1 MKKRIEMVELT
12 ETSIDTDAVLRRVI
26 HPDCGAA
33 LLFVGTTRRW
43 TNNLETIRLEYQAYR
58 EMALTELHKLESE
71 AKAKWSVKEVYIVH
85 RLGEVAIGEASVAIA
100 VSSPHRREAFE
111 AGEWLIDELKR
122 TVPIWKK
129 ENWREQG
136 QAWVHPDAVNSNVQ
150 DSKAEINRNTAESLA
165 TAHDRGSHHEPN

>member
-43 TNNLETIRLEYQAYR
+43 TNSLETVRLEYQAYR
-58 EMALTELHKLESE
+58 EMALTELRKLETE
-71 AKAKWSVKEVYIVH
+71 AKAKWPVREVYIVH
-85 RLGEVAIGEASVAIA
+85 RLGEVAVSEASVAIA

-122 TVPIWKK
+122 TVPIWKQ

-136 QAWVHPDAVNSNVQ
+136 PAWVHPDTVNSNGQ
-150 DSKAEINRNTAESLA
+150 ASNTDINRNTSASLA
-165 TAHDRGSHHEPN
+165 TAHDRGSPHEPN